1 MMPSDFVS
9 LAHNERLSGATAAG
23 QIGRGTRQELN
34 PRFAAFPLRPFF
46 ATARLQNLC
55 GETFR
60 DQSLIL
66 RPIMPGTLPVPSRTQ
81 ASTENRMS
89 NPYNSASER
98 ASILG
103 PTLYFKG
110 DLSAEED
117 LLIQGRVEGSITH
130 TQRLTVGPQGT
141 VKANIK
147 AQLIIV
153 EGTVDGDLQAEK
165 SVFVKE
171 TAKVCGNIYA
181 PTVSII
187 EGANFSGSID
197 MDGKK
202 AGQQPGQQPSKF
214 DPVRTPKI
222 AGGAP

>member
-1 MMPSDFVS
+1 
-9 LAHNERLSGATAAG
+9 
-23 QIGRGTRQELN
+23 
-34 PRFAAFPLRPFF
+34 
-46 ATARLQNLC
+46 
-55 GETFR
+55 
-60 DQSLIL
+60 
-66 RPIMPGTLPVPSRTQ
+66 
-81 ASTENRMS
+81 MS
-89 NPYNSASER
+89 NPYNSATER

-103 PTLYFKG
+103 PTLFFKG
-110 DLSAEED
+110 DLTAEED

-171 TAKVCGNIYA
+171 TAKVCENIFA
-181 PTVSII
+181 PTVSIT

-202 AGQQPGQQPSKF
+202 AGQQSAKF
-214 DPVRTPKI
+214 DPVRAHKS
-222 AGGAP
+222 AGGAA

>member
-1 MMPSDFVS
+1 
-9 LAHNERLSGATAAG
+9 
-23 QIGRGTRQELN
+23 
-34 PRFAAFPLRPFF
+34 
-46 ATARLQNLC
+46 
-55 GETFR
+55 
-60 DQSLIL
+60 
-66 RPIMPGTLPVPSRTQ
+66 
-81 ASTENRMS
+81 MS
-89 NPYNSASER
+89 NPYNSATER

-110 DLSAEED
+110 ELNAEED

-153 EGTVDGDLQAEK
+153 EGTVEGDLHAEK

-171 TAKVCGNIYA
+171 SAKVCGNIFS
-181 PTVSII
+181 PTVSIT
-187 EGANFSGSID
+187 EGASFSGSID

-202 AGQQPGQQPSKF
+202 AAQAAGKF
-214 DPVRTPKI
+214 EPVRATKA
-222 AGGAP
+222 AGGVA